1 MVESLYGFPP
11 GVLSFTIWSSP
22 APGTD
27 LLQKKKQAPTTTQ
40 IPGMNSLSPK
50 SDVIVHPGPW
60 AAGATLTWRGSE
72 LWVLAAYPEA
82 QDDRA
87 EEKH

>member
-1 MVESLYGFPP
+1 
-11 GVLSFTIWSSP
+11 
-22 APGTD
+22 
-27 LLQKKKQAPTTTQ
+27 
-40 IPGMNSLSPK
+40 MNSLSPK